1 MLDSF
6 YPCIVASLFAFF
18 FITCGTYFVYFSSSM
33 LFGVISIVTGLAF
46 VASAYVFR
54 NYGFDYGVSLFNI
67 SIGVGFIGMG
77 IIKYIDT
84 KYWDKLK

>member
-1 MLDSF
+1 M
-6 YPCIVASLFAFF
+6 
-18 FITCGTYFVYFSSSM
+18 GFV
-33 LFGVISIVTGLAF
+33 F

-67 SIGVGFIGMG
+67 SIGVGFISMG